1 MYQSLLEDASL
12 PGLLIRIDKDLAARE
27 QEGRCR
33 WCGGALHRADY
44 PRRPRGLFSV
54 GTRHVRRISFCCARE
69 GCRRRATPP
78 SAVFL
83 GRKVYPGAM
92 VVLLAALRS
101 GPTPKRAAKIEEVW
115 GVSVRTLRRWREWWL
130 ESFVRS
136 PFWRAVRARFSGRIR
151 EEELP
156 LFLVEAFHVS
166 DGVGRLV
173 ELLQWLSP
181 VSRREGL
188 LGRAI

>member
-115 GVSVRTLRRWREWWL
+115 GVSVRTLHRWREWWL